1 MQCYSHNVQL
11 LLVVFCTPCLSYAET
26 MNEKEP
32 AGAGLCQGIIYI
44 GNRRRARQSVWV
56 LVGCVKSKK
65 VFHENTPSTTT
76 KCTPPPGKVDSSSLL
91 VRRTLSP
98 PTARTALPNTAS
110 SPRPWRPRASAPS
123 PGMCRSRAGASC
135 MHRMKT
141 RLHIRCNAGAGLCM

>member
-1 MQCYSHNVQL
+1 MLLTQCSI
-11 LLVVFCTPCLSYAET
+11 VVGCFFGTPCFSYAET
-26 MNEKEP
+26 MNEKAP
-32 AGAGLCQGIIYI
+32 AGAGLCQRIIYI

-56 LVGCVKSKK
+56 LVGCVKSNK

-76 KCTPPPGKVDSSSLL
+76 KCNPPPGKVDSSSLL
-91 VRRTLSP
+91 VRRTLSQP
-98 PTARTALPNTAS
+98 AARSALPSMAS

-135 MHRMKT
+135 IHRMKT